1 MITFADAAVAAAKRL
16 VDSLQPV
23 TGPNFSAA
31 SFCLCL
37 PPRKQRFLSKFCA
50 VCYCR
55 DDLKLFASTTK
66 DQLRLLFWFSDPQNN
81 SYNSTI
87 KHTHLCSCSSEARFI
102 WLNRLTAS
110 CDICV
115 WMLEMSAV
123 ASESKTFNAS
133 LTHCIALRKA
143 CDVSRVT

>member
-55 DDLKLFASTTK
+55 DDLKL
-66 DQLRLLFWFSDPQNN
+66 
-81 SYNSTI
+81 
-87 KHTHLCSCSSEARFI
+87 
-102 WLNRLTAS
+102 LN
-110 CDICV
+110 C
-115 WMLEMSAV
+115 
-123 ASESKTFNAS
+123 FNHQRPTS
-133 LTHCIALRKA
+133 FVVL
-143 CDVSRVT
+143 VF